1 MERKLW
7 VLRQRGG
14 QIELDLPV
22 VAAVVDGELRSK
34 AEGARGT
41 APANGRLAMA
51 YLVLRDECLL
61 RLFPKPLRDG
71 VHLDLGKMVS
81 AGIGSRQRSAA
92 ADAGDL
98 GEHRVQGLVL

>member
-1 MERKLW
+1 MVDDHSSWRLPRRGGCRLVSRMERKLW

-34 AEGARGT
+34 VEGARGV
-41 APANGRLAMA
+41 APANGPLAIA

-61 RLFPKPLRDG
+61 WLFP
-71 VHLDLGKMVS
+71 
-81 AGIGSRQRSAA
+81 
-92 ADAGDL
+92 
-98 GEHRVQGLVL
+98 